1 MNQENHKEEAFGMWD
16 GQCNACDIFGR
27 VNDLGLC
34 EDCAGKM
41 ERDQIRQNDW
51 NYTYSGFA
59 LNDEQRQKLRSEII
73 QKYGVAL
80 ELISPDKPMRPRKQ
94 KTGRK

>member
-1 MNQENHKEEAFGMWD
+1 MWD
-16 GQCNACDIFGR
+16 GQCNACDTFGR

-34 EDCAGKM
+34 EDCAGKL
-41 ERDQIRQNDW
+41 ERDMIRQNDW
-51 NYTYSGFA
+51 DHTNSGFA

-73 QKYGVAL
+73 KKYGPAL
-80 ELISPDKPMRPRKQ
+80 ELIAPDKPKRPRKQ